1 MSDLDITDGVL
12 AELRSA
18 ADIVEVIGEHTK
30 LKKAG
35 RSWKGLCPFHRERTP
50 SFTVDRD
57 KGLYHCFGC
66 GVGGDVI
73 HFVRQIDRLDFPE
86 AVEALAGRFGVAIP
100 RRARGPRD
108 DRREKLF
115 EALAAAHRFFQTE
128 LAHSGNKAQR
138 YLVERGVPVELTR
151 RLALGYAPDS
161 WDSLGRALAPG
172 FGEALLIEAGLLQ
185 TRTEGNGSYDRFRD
199 RLIFVVRDE
208 RGRPVGFGG
217 RTLAPD
223 GTPKYLNSP
232 ESPVF
237 LKKRLLYGLSD
248 GREAIRRRERVVLVE
263 GYFDH
268 LALVAAGI
276 DETVASM
283 GTALTPEQAEKL
295 KRLAPRV
302 VVCYDGD
309 PAGRAATQGAVK
321 LLLAQGFETRVARMP
336 EGKDPHDVLS
346 ADGPARLV
354 LLLEEAPDYLT
365 WILEEVGPSAPG
377 ISSAE
382 KGERVGRILE
392 ILRPIA
398 DTVVR
403 HEECRRLAAA
413 TGIPLDVLW
422 DRIRPVSHARRDRP
436 AAPVAAGTAGNAGAL
451 QQVDMPAGERRVVQV
466 LLSQPEHKSLILGTL
481 KDFHLTHPF
490 ARRLFA
496 AFQAEPGAS
505 EVVDFQRQIADLT
518 EAERS
523 MVSEIALEEQPPAD
537 RQAVEHLLM
546 ELERRHLE
554 RESAVI
560 QREIDQAEA
569 VGGAELADLIRRKEA
584 ISRRKLALPRGQ
596 RRKGNEIGD

>member
-1 MSDLDITDGVL
+1 MSDLDITDAVL

-86 AVEALAGRFGVAIP
+86 AVESLAERFGVAIP
-100 RRARGPRD
+100 RRIRGPRD
-108 DRREKLF
+108 DRREKLY
-115 EALAAAHRFFQTE
+115 EALASAHRFFQAE
-128 LAHSGNKAQR
+128 LARAGNKAER
-138 YLVERGVPVELTR
+138 YLIERGVAPDLAR
-151 RLALGYAPDS
+151 RLGLGYAPDS
-161 WDSLGRALAPG
+161 WDVLGRALSA
-172 FGEALLIEAGLLQ
+172 FGEPLLIEAGLLQ
-185 TRTEGNGSYDRFRD
+185 ARAEGKGAYDRFRD
-199 RLIFVVRDE
+199 RLIFVVKDE

-217 RTLAPD
+217 RALAPD
-223 GTPKYLNSP
+223 ATSKYLNSP

-237 LKKRLLYGLSD
+237 FKKRLLYGLSE
-248 GREAIRRRERVVLVE
+248 GREAIRRRERAVLVE

-283 GTALTPEQAEKL
+283 GTALTPEQSEKL

-302 VVCYDGD
+302 IVCYDGD
-309 PAGRAATQGAVK
+309 AAGRAATHGALK
-321 LLLAQGFETRVARMP
+321 LLLAQGLEARVARMP

-346 ADGPARLV
+346 SDGPARLAM
-354 LLLEEAPDYLT
+354 LLEEAPDDLA
-365 WILEEVGPSAPG
+365 WMIEDVGPAAPG

-382 KGERVGRILE
+382 KGDRVGRILE
-392 ILRPIA
+392 VLRQIPDA
-398 DTVVR
+398 VVR
-403 HEECRRLAAA
+403 HEECRRLASA
-413 TGIPLDVLW
+413 TGVPLDVLW
-422 DRIRPVSHARRDRP
+422 ERIRPAAARKDP
-436 AAPVAAGTAGNAGAL
+436 APRAPAAGTTGNSGAL
-451 QQVDMPAGERRVVQV
+451 QQLEMPAAERRVVQL
-466 LLSQPEHKSLILGTL
+466 LLSQPELNSLILGTL
-481 KDFHLTHPF
+481 KDFHLTHPL
-490 ARRLFA
+490 ALRLLA
-496 AFQAEPGAS
+496 AWKRGDGAS

-523 MVSEIALEEQPPAD
+523 LVSEIALEEQPPAD

-569 VGGAELADLIRRKEA
+569 AGGAELAELIRRKEA

>member
-86 AVEALAGRFGVAIP
+86 AVEALAGRFGVRIP
-100 RRARGPRD
+100 RRTAGPRD
-108 DRREKLF
+108 DRREKLL
-115 EALAAAHRFFQTE
+115 EALAAAHRVFQAE
-128 LAHSGNKAQR
+128 LARPGNKAEK
-138 YLVERGVPVELTR
+138 YLAERGVSSDLTR

-161 WDSLGRALAPG
+161 WDSLQRALAPA
-172 FGEALLIEAGLLQ
+172 FGEPLMIEAGLLQ
-185 TRTEGNGSYDRFRD
+185 SRSEGKGAYDRFRD

-217 RTLAPD
+217 RTLSPD

-248 GREAIRRRERVVLVE
+248 GREAIRRRERAVLVE

-276 DETVASM
+276 EETVASM
-283 GTALTPEQAEKL
+283 GTALTAEQAEKL

-302 VVCYDGD
+302 IVCYDGD
-309 PAGRAATQGAVK
+309 SAGRAATHGALK
-321 LLLAQGFETRVARMP
+321 LLLAQGFETRVVRMP
-336 EGKDPHDVLS
+336 DGKDPHDVLS
-346 ADGPARLV
+346 SDGPARLG

-365 WILEEVGPSAPG
+365 WILEDVAPSAPG

-392 ILRPIA
+392 ILRQLP

-403 HEECRRLAAA
+403 HEECRRLAGA
-413 TGIPLDVLW
+413 TGVPLEVLW
-422 DRIRPVSHARRDRP
+422 DRIRPAAGRREP
-436 AAPVAAGTAGNAGAL
+436 APRSPASGTAGNAGAL
-451 QQVDMPAGERRVVQV
+451 QQLEMPAGERRVVQI
-466 LLSQPEHKSLILGTL
+466 LLSQPELNSLILSTL
-481 KDFHLTHPF
+481 KEFHLTHPL
-490 ARRLFA
+490 ARRLIGA
-496 AFQAEPGAS
+496 LQPAQGAS

-523 MVSEIALEEQPPAD
+523 LVSEIALEEQPPAD